1 MSESE
6 NEEEMVG
13 GGKKVKVYHL
23 KPIMSNDAIKA
34 REGTYF
40 EEKDIKMIID
50 HDADVYIPDPDNPD
64 KEKILLKLRKG
75 VFPKELTDL
84 AWDVFHKTAA
94 ASRNRGAAAGPID
107 LKSMYW
113 KKRKPVQID
122 KWGARYMQDGK
133 VSKMRVNNNVYSS
146 VLGYFEQTPFMK
158 LPCRLTT
165 YTQTYFK
172 YYKQGLPFIVAIDK
186 QFKKLIPDRHKKQYE
201 RAKKKSFYQ
210 IEDTAFSSLTINR
223 NFRTALHQDAGDY
236 KEGYGNLSVVERGK
250 YHGGYTLFPQY
261 GVGVDL
267 RTGDF
272 IAMDVHEWHCNS
284 KLYETD
290 EDKRYNKDLPN
301 VFNHDPNTGTMGST
315 DKYSRISFVCYL
327 REKIIDCNEK
337 ETKEYYNKI
346 KLDPVKGFKTKKN
359 KKDKKDKSGKTGAI
373 TRKSKKDV
381 E

>member
-1 MSESE
+1 MSESKSGM
-6 NEEEMVG
+6 EEEMVG
-13 GGKKVKVYHL
+13 GGKSKIKVYHL

-40 EEKDIKMIID
+40 DEKDIKMLID
-50 HDADVYIPDPDNPD
+50 HDADVYIPDPDNPG

-84 AWDVFHKTAA
+84 AWDAFHKTAA

-146 VLGYFEQTPFMK
+146 VLGYFEETPFMK

-165 YTQTYFK
+165 YTQTYFN
-172 YYKQGLPFIVAIDK
+172 YYRKGLPFIVAIDK

-284 KLYETD
+284 KLYETAD
-290 EDKRYNKDLPN
+290 DKKYNKDLPE
-301 VFNHDPNTGTMGST
+301 VFRHDPNTGTMGST

-327 REKIIDCNEK
+327 REKIIECKDK
-337 ETKEYYNKI
+337 ETKEYYNRI
-346 KLDPVKGFKTKKN
+346 KLDPIKGFKTKKN
-359 KKDKKDKSGKTGAI
+359 KKDKSGKTSAI